1 MNEWIFLVFIFKII
15 IFNFSLTIYSLE
27 TFNLLISTL
36 HFILQERIVL
46 LPLFPWFYF
55 QDISHLFGL
64 YHSLLFFAFI
74 YILQSSSSSS
84 RSCIFPCL
92 PHPSTPSPS
101 TPTHNRFIV
110 LTSSLSKSE
119 GDKTLSSEW
128 LLCNHS
134 CWSWLCFPLKNYRE
148 ILNM

>member
-1 MNEWIFLVFIFKII
+1 MNEWIILVFIFKII

-36 HFILQERIVL
+36 HFILQERIIL

-64 YHSLLFFAFI
+64 YHSIVFRFYLYSPVLFFT
-74 YILQSSSSSS
+74 ILV
-84 RSCIFPCL
+84 FPCL
-92 PHPSTPSPS
+92 PHPSTNSPS

-110 LTSSLSKSE
+110 LTSLSKSE
-119 GDKTLSSEW
+119 EDKTPSSEW